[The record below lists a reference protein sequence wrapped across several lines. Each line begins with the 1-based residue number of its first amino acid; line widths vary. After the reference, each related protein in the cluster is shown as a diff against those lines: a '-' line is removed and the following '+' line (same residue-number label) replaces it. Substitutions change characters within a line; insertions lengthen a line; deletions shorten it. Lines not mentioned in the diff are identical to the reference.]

1 MAENY
6 SASTSP
12 TYDSGFNSKGMWSSA
27 GCRNQCVGNYAS
39 AQAAAAQQEEMAKL
53 SAKQQLDQLKQ
64 QREYQQQDRQY
75 KQQAASK
82 WSKYFG

>member
-12 TYDSGFNSKGMWSSA
+12 TYASNNGFNSTGLWGA
-27 GCRNQCVGNYAS
+27 ALNGIGQYADARAS
-39 AQAAAAQQEEMAKL
+39 AAAQQQAAQL
-53 SAKQQLDQLKQ
+53 SAQERLYQLKQ